1 MGYRLAA
8 DTLVTA
14 HLLYIVFVVVGGLI
28 AFRARWIL
36 WLHVPA
42 VVWAI
47 YVQYIGRVCPLTPW
61 EKEFRDIAGAAGY
74 EGGFIDHYIVPIV
87 YPPDMPVAMHLV
99 LGTLVILINGA
110 VYTAL
115 VVRARRGQAV

>member
-8 DTLVTA
+8 DTMMAT
-14 HLLYIVFVVVGGLI
+14 HLLYIVFVVVGGLV
-28 AFRARWIL
+28 AFRARWVL

-47 YVQYIGRVCPLTPW
+47 YVQFIGRVCPLTAW
-61 EKEFRDIAGAAGY
+61 EKRFRELAGDAGY
-74 EGGFIDHYIVPIV
+74 EGGFMEHYIVPVI
-87 YPPDMPVAMHLV
+87 YPQEMTVALHLV

-110 VYTAL
+110 VYAAL
-115 VVRARRGQAV
+115 FARVRRGQLR

>member
-8 DTLVTA
+8 DAMVTA
-14 HLLYIVFVVVGGLI
+14 HLLYIVFVVVGGFI

-42 VVWAI
+42 VLWAI
-47 YVQYIGRVCPLTPW
+47 YVQYVGRVCPLTAW
-61 EKEFRDIAGAAGY
+61 EKEFRARAGDAGY

-99 LGTLVILINGA
+99 LGTLVILINGG
-110 VYTAL
+110 VYAAL
-115 VVRARRGQAV
+115 FVRARRAQAR